1 MRMWLIRIFKYADSS
16 YYNTEHMAFRRMLY
30 CYELLK
36 HPSIY

>member
-1 MRMWLIRIFKYADSS
+1 MRLIRIF
-16 YYNTEHMAFRRMLY
+16 NTEHIAFRRMLY

>member
-1 MRMWLIRIFKYADSS
+1 MWLIRIFKYADSS